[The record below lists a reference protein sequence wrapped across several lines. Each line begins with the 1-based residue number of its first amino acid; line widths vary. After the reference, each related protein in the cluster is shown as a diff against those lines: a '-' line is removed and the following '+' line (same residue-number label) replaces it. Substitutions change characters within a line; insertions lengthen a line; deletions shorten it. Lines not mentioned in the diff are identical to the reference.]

1 MTLLCLSKGK
11 KKQTFKTSFIIYAYE
26 KHYQIPENC
35 VIADYSL
42 FTQLNV
48 LQFQKLSPPGYH
60 ANYFSVILRHFARCL
75 ECLLPENKLQCQVSL
90 VYEFSDSK
98 LSA

>member
-1 MTLLCLSKGK
+1 MKLDKRPTTFEWPYSVYPKGK

-48 LQFQKLSPPGYH
+48 LQFQ
-60 ANYFSVILRHFARCL
+60 
-75 ECLLPENKLQCQVSL
+75 
-90 VYEFSDSK
+90 
-98 LSA
+98 